1 MTTRWYERA
10 VPPENTDWEREL
22 AKSYRSADDLIALG
36 LIRPQEKPRYE
47 RVLHRFKFR
56 LTPYYA
62 SLIDRDDPQC
72 PIHRQAIPRLDELE
86 DVPGLVSDPLRDLEH
101 EPVGRVTHRYPN
113 RALFHVTPACS
124 MYCRYCFRKSLLNE
138 LQTDLFGGRL
148 HEALQYFREHSEIEE
163 VIFSGG
169 DPFLVG
175 DAALSAFRA
184 ELEAIPHLKRIR
196 FHTRVPVTFP
206 MRVTETL
213 ARSIRSERLPT
224 IVVTHFNHPKEVT
237 PSSALACRLLREAG
251 VHLLNQSV
259 LLAGVNDSAAVLSEL
274 MEKVFEAGALP
285 YYLHHPDRAAGT
297 GSFDLPRERGLL
309 LHESLQRRL
318 PGYLVPRYVVDI
330 VGQPYK
336 RSVRETIFSVP

>member
-1 MTTRWYERA
+1 M
-10 VPPENTDWEREL
+10 PPENTEWEREL
-22 AKSYRSADDLIALG
+22 ARSYRSADDLIALG
-36 LIRPQEKPRYE
+36 FIRPQEKARYE
-47 RVLHRFKFR
+47 PLLSRFKFR

-62 SLIDRDDPQC
+62 SLIDRDDPEC

-86 DVPGLVSDPLRDLEH
+86 DIPGLVADPLRDLDH

-148 HEALQYFREHSEIEE
+148 HEAMAYFREHSEIEE

-169 DPFLVG
+169 DPFLVS
-175 DAALSAFRA
+175 DAALVSFRE
-184 ELEAIPHLKRIR
+184 ELETIPHLKRLR

-206 MRVTETL
+206 MRVTRAL
-213 ARSIRSERLPT
+213 AAAVKSELLPT
-224 IVVTHFNHPKEVT
+224 VIVTHFNHPRELTTQAV
-237 PSSALACRLLREAG
+237 AACRILREAG
-251 VHLLNQSV
+251 LHLLNQSV
-259 LLAGVNDSAAVLSEL
+259 LLAGVNDSAAVLTSL
-274 MEKVFEAGALP
+274 SEKVFEAGVLP

-309 LHESLQRRL
+309 LHESLKRRL

-336 RSVRETIFSVP
+336 RDVRESCR